1 MLGIIIFILMI
12 LGYVILS
19 FGIFLMLLAVFN
31 IFRHKSY
38 NLKGHEHPKFSL
50 IVPSHNE
57 EDVIERTIKSFLA
70 TTYDNDKKEMIIIN
84 DGSTDNTKKI
94 VEKYASKIIDEDTKI
109 IKIIENNLKN
119 IVLINRSVG
128 GKGKSYVSNNGTKHA
143 KGEIL
148 LFIDADIQIYKDIFE
163 RAARHFVNK
172 KVGAVAGYV
181 EVKRHKNSLNQLIDF
196 EYIIGQQLLR
206 RGFNVMGVHYIIP
219 GGCAFIRKDLVNE
232 LGGYSHDTLAEDT
245 DLTWKILL
253 RTKKDIRFDPDIKV
267 IADEPSTLQSLWNQ
281 RVRWGRGNIQ
291 VTWKY
296 KDKVGKLEHG
306 KCMTLA
312 YPFWLASLILP
323 FAFILSAGGVI
334 LSTVI
339 DTNYGLFTSLG
350 IFLALSFYTIVIVG
364 AILNK
369 GRSFLGGLLTPGIP
383 ILISFTAMLI
393 WKDGIIGMM
402 DYIGLTNYSV
412 VMSLVLGLWILIAI
426 PGTYLSNY
434 IGKKNRLAGEILQIG
449 IFGYWMFLITT
460 TIQGYAS
467 ELLKKENKWN
477 RTIR

>member
-1 MLGIIIFILMI
+1 MLDIFIFSLMI
-12 LGYVILS
+12 LGYIVLF

-38 NLKGHEHPKFSL
+38 KLAGHNHPTFSL

-70 TTYDNDKKEMIIIN
+70 TTYDDDKKEMIIVN
-84 DGSTDNTKKI
+84 DGSTDNTRSI
-94 VEKYASKIIDEDTKI
+94 AEKYASRIINEDGKKTEI
-109 IKIIENNLKN
+109 IKNNLKS

-128 GKGKSYVSNNGTKHA
+128 GKGKSYVSNNGIKHA

-148 LFIDADIQIYKDIFE
+148 LFIDADIQIHKNIFE
-163 RAARHFVNK
+163 MAARHFVNK
-172 KVGAVAGYV
+172 NVGAVAGYV
-181 EVKRHKNSLNQLIDF
+181 EVKRHKNFLNKLIDF

-219 GGCAFIRKDLVNE
+219 GGCAFIRKDIVNK
-232 LGGYSHDTLAEDT
+232 LGGYAHDTLAEDT

-253 RTKKDIRFDPDIKV
+253 ETKKDIRFDPNIKV

-291 VTWKY
+291 VTWKH
-296 KDKVGKLEHG
+296 KDKVGKLKYG
-306 KCMTLA
+306 KCTTLA

-323 FAFILSAGGVI
+323 FAFLLSAGGVI
-334 LSTVI
+334 LSEVTN
-339 DTNYGLFTSLG
+339 TNYSIFALLG
-350 IFLALSFYTIVIVG
+350 TFLAVSFYAVVIAG
-364 AILNK
+364 TILNK
-369 GRSFLGGLLTPGIP
+369 GKSFLGGLLTPGIP
-383 ILISFTAMLI
+383 ILISFTAMII
-393 WKDGIIGMM
+393 WKDGIVGMM
-402 DYIGLTNYSV
+402 NFIGLANYSV
-412 VMSLVLGLWILIAI
+412 VVSSILGMWILIAI

-434 IGKKNRLAGEILQIG
+434 IGKKNKLAGEILQIV

-460 TIQGYAS
+460 ILQGYAM